1 MTCIPTIAVL
11 EPCDF
16 ATIAS
21 SGSTSAHEG
30 HQIAV
35 RSSTSIVRCNLYSS
49 VLVSMSAEVLVDKHK
64 TITRTEIRCLISR
77 VESYLVHEVIM
88 VMLTRIA

>member
-1 MTCIPTIAVL
+1 MYSTIVL

-21 SGSTSAHEG
+21 SGSISAHDE

-35 RSSTSIVRCNLYSS
+35 RSSTRIVLCNLYSS
-49 VLVSMSAEVLVDKHK
+49 VLVSMSADVLVDKHS
-64 TITRTEIRCLISR
+64 TITRTEIRCLIGR

-88 VMLTRIA
+88 VMLAGFA